1 MSGFLVHV
9 LDDSVGRPWPVSM
22 GVDRP
27 CREFRGSAFRLAVI
41 ETVDP
46 RVARSFE
53 LADGL
58 VWLEGNYAP
67 EPALSDTLQSW
78 LAKADG
84 SFRCVFFVADG
95 SDVVLVADPYGSRP
109 IYYSLSES
117 IPCASD
123 KVLSLPR
130 ADASLCHARWEILLE
145 TLALG
150 CVLSNETALED
161 VLQVEA
167 GTMVWLSRGT
177 SPKVQ
182 SYRAAPDDGIDCKQ
196 RTLPVEASRLA
207 TAVRSAVNERW
218 VDRDAPLLLSGGYDS
233 RWVLHCGGRGR
244 KAITVAPGECRELDV
259 ARRIA
264 RACGADHETKIYDHE
279 KWRAAIH
286 HGYILTAG
294 LYNPLKTHFL
304 KDAQDLAQQGVRSV
318 AHAFL
323 FDTLLKASPY
333 FVFDS
338 HDFTS
343 FDPGLFG
350 PIAYMNAA
358 TVFDPI
364 YLRRL
369 ATGLTP
375 EGREV
380 LASRMK
386 LFDETT
392 ESIMDRGFEFGME
405 KRVLHLLSRQLD
417 VPLALGLMEHIGVQ
431 APLMH
436 DDLWQWWRESRL
448 DHRKPCVAF
457 LMGLVMHGG
466 RAAWIPKGDTGQLP
480 AVALA
485 RSLAGRM
492 IGGRRRVRTASAVQ
506 HDAEDHYPSDTSQDA
521 RAYTR
526 SAWGVEMTLDV
537 MREPATSELLCNR
550 LASLRG
556 SSLLTS
562 EFLDSLQKAAVGK
575 EALDPHLVV
584 LVASH
589 GAFLQALKDPGTVS
603 TWEPDEA
610 QVVVREV

>member
-1 MSGFLVHV
+1 
-9 LDDSVGRPWPVSM
+9 M
-22 GVDRP
+22 GTDRP
-27 CREFRGSAFRLAVI
+27 CREFLGSGFRLAVI

-46 RVARSFE
+46 SAARSFR

-58 VWLEGNYAP
+58 AWIEGNYAP
-67 EPALSDTLQSW
+67 EPAQSDSLQGW
-78 LAKADG
+78 LAAVDG
-84 SFRCVFFVADG
+84 SFRCVFLETAG
-95 SDVVLVADPYGSRP
+95 EAVVLAADPYGSRP
-109 IYYSLSES
+109 IYYSTRVGK
-117 IPCASD
+117 PCASD
-123 KVLSLPR
+123 KLLSLPR
-130 ADASLCHARWEILLE
+130 IDSSLDEARWEILLE

-150 CVLSNETALED
+150 CVLSSDTSLRD

-167 GTMVWLSRGT
+167 GCVVSLARDSTPQLRR
-177 SPKVQ
+177 
-182 SYRAAPDDGIDCKQ
+182 YRAAPDDGMDCKQ
-196 RTLPVEASRLA
+196 RALPGEACRLA
-207 TAVRSAVNERW
+207 AAVHRAVRERW
-218 VDRDAPLLLSGGYDS
+218 VDQDAPLLLSGGYDS

-264 RACGADHETKIYDHE
+264 RACGADHETKLYSHE

-286 HGYILTAG
+286 DGYILTAG

-304 KDAQDLAQQGVRSV
+304 QDAEDLARQGVRTV

-333 FVFDS
+333 FVFDTY
-338 HDFTS
+338 DFAS
-343 FDPGLFG
+343 FDPELFT
-350 PIAYMNAA
+350 PVAYMNAA

-364 YLRRL
+364 YLKQL
-369 ATGLTP
+369 ARGLTSD
-375 EGREV
+375 GRET

-392 ESIMDRGFEFGME
+392 ESIVDRGFEFGME

-417 VPLALGLMEHIGVQ
+417 VPLALGLMEHVGVQ

-448 DHRKPCVAF
+448 DHRKPCTAF
-457 LMGLVMHGG
+457 LLGLVLRGG

-480 AVALA
+480 AAALA

-492 IGGRRRVRTASAVQ
+492 IGARRRAGAAPPVDPESP
-506 HDAEDHYPSDTSQDA
+506 DEYPADTSGDA

-537 MREPATSELLCNR
+537 IRERATSDLLCDRLACLRGTPLFTNELLNAVER
-550 LASLRG
+550 AASG
-556 SSLLTS
+556 
-562 EFLDSLQKAAVGK
+562 Q

-584 LVASH
+584 LLASH
-589 GAFLQALKDPGTVS
+589 GAFLRALKEPSSVT
-603 TWEPDEA
+603 TWAPQEA
-610 QVVVREV
+610 DVDVCEV